1 MSLVSPLTLLRWLG
15 SEIDLAERLFG
26 RIADAQVLRAM
37 LEQRSQRRL
46 WEGPELGL
54 TVNRQAFGGF
64 PRGGCGRVQGRGRRG
79 SALHVPA
86 DAPHLAVT
94 FSTIAMSRSA
104 GSPRTPDGRSRHC
117 LPGASRGPDQSRS
130 RSWPR
135 FRISFDTLSVSMPFL
150 NTRWTEA
157 YGDLG
162 NSFEGLADRWI
173 MPSNVDDEELRLRW
187 SSPRSTSLW
196 I

>member
-1 MSLVSPLTLLRWLG
+1 
-15 SEIDLAERLFG
+15 
-26 RIADAQVLRAM
+26 
-37 LEQRSQRRL
+37 
-46 WEGPELGL
+46 
-54 TVNRQAFGGF
+54 
-64 PRGGCGRVQGRGRRG
+64 
-79 SALHVPA
+79 
-86 DAPHLAVT
+86 
-94 FSTIAMSRSA
+94 
-104 GSPRTPDGRSRHC
+104 
-117 LPGASRGPDQSRS
+117 
-130 RSWPR
+130 
-135 FRISFDTLSVSMPFL
+135 MPFL